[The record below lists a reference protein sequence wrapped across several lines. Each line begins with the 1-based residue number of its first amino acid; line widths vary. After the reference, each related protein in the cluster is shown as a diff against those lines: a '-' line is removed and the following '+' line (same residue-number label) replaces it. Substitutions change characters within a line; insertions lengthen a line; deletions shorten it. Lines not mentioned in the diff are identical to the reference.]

1 MIFEALEQQW
11 QSTAHLTYIPAE
23 SEEEAWVLARRMYVG
38 YGGHLKLREV
48 PKEEILKKYNKVLE
62 ESLVLTMK
70 KLIDGK
76 NIQKEEKTN

>member
-11 QSTAHLTYIPAE
+11 ESATHLTYIPAE
-23 SEEEAWVLARRMYVG
+23 SEEEAWVLARRMYAA

-62 ESLVLTMK
+62 EELQLRT
-70 KLIDGK
+70 LIQYG
-76 NIQKEEKTN
+76 